1 MSFGWLELL
10 MCWLCRGD
18 LDRGIRHHNSDEGTI
33 ASLLIIYVKLETLP
47 INLPSLP
54 HPSK

>member
-1 MSFGWLELL
+1 MSFRWLELL

-18 LDRGIRHHNSDEGTI
+18 LDNSDEGTI
-33 ASLLIIYVKLETLP
+33 ASLLITYVKLETLP

>member
-10 MCWLCRGD
+10 VCWLCRGD

-33 ASLLIIYVKLETLP
+33 ASLLITYVKLETLP